1 MEKSKKICLGNIIL
15 EGKVIR
21 GFEGLDVRDRVRLQL
36 IGTHVERGSITFA
49 RAEEGRGD
57 SDLKKISI
65 SF

>member
-1 MEKSKKICLGNIIL
+1 M
-15 EGKVIR
+15 IR
-21 GFEGLDVRDRVRLQL
+21 GFEGLDVRDRVRVQL